1 MPYSAVTQ
9 PRPVLRR
16 KGGTFSS
23 TEAVHST
30 WVSPNRDEA
39 GALGIFGEAGLE
51 ANGAQL
57 VGGAAGGARHGG
69 SRSFVNGGRA
79 KLVRGP
85 AAVQPSAAGRA
96 WLG

>member
-23 TEAVHST
+23 TRGGAQHMRVAEA
-30 WVSPNRDEA
+30 REA

-51 ANGAQL
+51 ADGAQL

-69 SRSFVNGGRA
+69 SRSLR
-79 KLVRGP
+79 
-85 AAVQPSAAGRA
+85 
-96 WLG
+96 